1 MLENDII
8 QGCKKQDRKAQ
19 KAFVDEYSRYLFGV
33 CRRYIN
39 IETQA
44 KDCLQESLLHILTN
58 IKTYEE
64 QGKFKAWIA
73 RITVY
78 KCLQSIRK
86 EKKHISFLIDE
97 LHEPVSDTSASYILE
112 TQDVMRFLND
122 LAPNYRIALNMYLIE
137 GYSHKEIA
145 EQLNI
150 KEGSSRALVS
160 RGRKMIAQKFE
171 EDRLRVVH
179 TQKKDLVN
187 SKLSL
192 GFK

>member
-1 MLENDII
+1 VLEKEII
-8 QGCKKQDRKAQ
+8 IGCKRNDRKAQ
-19 KAFVDEYSRYLFGV
+19 KALVDNYSRYLFGI

-39 IETQA
+39 TESQA
-44 KDCLQESLLHILTN
+44 KDCLQEAMLHILMN
-58 IKTYEE
+58 IGDYEE
-64 QGKFKAWIA
+64 QGKFKAWMA

-78 KCLQSIRK
+78 KCLQGIRK
-86 EKKHISFLIDE
+86 EKKHISFLIEDAN
-97 LHEPVSDTSASYILE
+97 EPSRQESVSYKLE
-112 TQDVMRFLND
+112 IQDVMRFLND
-122 LAPNYRIALNMYLIE
+122 LAPHYRIALNMFLIE

-145 EQLNI
+145 DVLNI

-160 RGRKMIAQKFE
+160 RGRRIINDKFE

-179 TQKKDLVN
+179 SKKNDIIK